1 MVVALAGKCV
11 TGLAKGLRKKF
22 QTYSGLL
29 ISAIFGKFKEKKLNV
44 VMSLRDAIDA
54 VFATVGEIST
64 IFLFCQLKA
73 WLLDGI
79 LFLTYFQCCLS
90 EQVTMLYLPA
100 ANASKNKQKSRT
112 NFVTFY
118 IYVNLSQSYVSLFK
132 ISRLC
137 SIQNNKLMTQLFY
150 LHVD

>member
-44 VMSLRDAIDA
+44 LMSLRDAIDA

-64 IFLFCQLKA
+64 ISFVLSVKSVFIIRYLIFAVLSMLF
-73 WLLDGI
+73 
-79 LFLTYFQCCLS
+79 
-90 EQVTMLYLPA
+90 E
-100 ANASKNKQKSRT
+100 
-112 NFVTFY
+112 
-118 IYVNLSQSYVSLFK
+118 
-132 ISRLC
+132 
-137 SIQNNKLMTQLFY
+137 
-150 LHVD
+150 

>member
-64 IFLFCQLKA
+64 ISFVLSVKSVFIIRYLIFAILSMLF
-73 WLLDGI
+73 
-79 LFLTYFQCCLS
+79 
-90 EQVTMLYLPA
+90 E
-100 ANASKNKQKSRT
+100 
-112 NFVTFY
+112 
-118 IYVNLSQSYVSLFK
+118 
-132 ISRLC
+132 
-137 SIQNNKLMTQLFY
+137 
-150 LHVD
+150 

>member
-64 IFLFCQLKA
+64 IFFVLSVK
-73 WLLDGI
+73 GVVVRR
-79 LFLTYFQCCLS
+79 YFVFS
-90 EQVTMLYLPA
+90 VFSM
-100 ANASKNKQKSRT
+100 
-112 NFVTFY
+112 
-118 IYVNLSQSYVSLFK
+118 LFK
-132 ISRLC
+132 
-137 SIQNNKLMTQLFY
+137 
-150 LHVD
+150 

>member
-64 IFLFCQLKA
+64 ISFVLSVKSVFIIRYLIFAVLSMLF
-73 WLLDGI
+73 
-79 LFLTYFQCCLS
+79 
-90 EQVTMLYLPA
+90 E
-100 ANASKNKQKSRT
+100 
-112 NFVTFY
+112 
-118 IYVNLSQSYVSLFK
+118 
-132 ISRLC
+132 
-137 SIQNNKLMTQLFY
+137 
-150 LHVD
+150 

>member
-64 IFLFCQLKA
+64 ISFVLSVKSVFIIRYVIFAVLSMLF
-73 WLLDGI
+73 
-79 LFLTYFQCCLS
+79 
-90 EQVTMLYLPA
+90 E
-100 ANASKNKQKSRT
+100 
-112 NFVTFY
+112 
-118 IYVNLSQSYVSLFK
+118 
-132 ISRLC
+132 
-137 SIQNNKLMTQLFY
+137 
-150 LHVD
+150 

>member
-79 LFLTYFQCCLS
+79 LF
-90 EQVTMLYLPA
+90 
-100 ANASKNKQKSRT
+100 
-112 NFVTFY
+112 
-118 IYVNLSQSYVSLFK
+118 
-132 ISRLC
+132 
-137 SIQNNKLMTQLFY
+137 
-150 LHVD
+150 

>member
-11 TGLAKGLRKKF
+11 TGLAKDLRKKF

-64 IFLFCQLKA
+64 ISFVLSVKSVFIIRYLIFAVLSMLF
-73 WLLDGI
+73 
-79 LFLTYFQCCLS
+79 
-90 EQVTMLYLPA
+90 E
-100 ANASKNKQKSRT
+100 
-112 NFVTFY
+112 
-118 IYVNLSQSYVSLFK
+118 
-132 ISRLC
+132 
-137 SIQNNKLMTQLFY
+137 
-150 LHVD
+150 

>member
-64 IFLFCQLKA
+64 ISFVLSVKSVFITWYLIFAVFSMLF
-73 WLLDGI
+73 
-79 LFLTYFQCCLS
+79 
-90 EQVTMLYLPA
+90 E
-100 ANASKNKQKSRT
+100 
-112 NFVTFY
+112 
-118 IYVNLSQSYVSLFK
+118 
-132 ISRLC
+132 
-137 SIQNNKLMTQLFY
+137 
-150 LHVD
+150 

>member
-29 ISAIFGKFKEKKLNV
+29 MSAIFGKFKEKKLNV

-64 IFLFCQLKA
+64 ISFVLSVKSVFIIRYLIFAVLSMLF
-73 WLLDGI
+73 
-79 LFLTYFQCCLS
+79 
-90 EQVTMLYLPA
+90 E
-100 ANASKNKQKSRT
+100 
-112 NFVTFY
+112 
-118 IYVNLSQSYVSLFK
+118 
-132 ISRLC
+132 
-137 SIQNNKLMTQLFY
+137 
-150 LHVD
+150 

>member
-64 IFLFCQLKA
+64 ISFVLSVKSVFIIRYLIFAVLPMLF
-73 WLLDGI
+73 
-79 LFLTYFQCCLS
+79 
-90 EQVTMLYLPA
+90 E
-100 ANASKNKQKSRT
+100 
-112 NFVTFY
+112 
-118 IYVNLSQSYVSLFK
+118 
-132 ISRLC
+132 
-137 SIQNNKLMTQLFY
+137 
-150 LHVD
+150 

>member
-64 IFLFCQLKA
+64 ISFVLSVKSVFIIRYLIFAVLLMLF
-73 WLLDGI
+73 
-79 LFLTYFQCCLS
+79 
-90 EQVTMLYLPA
+90 E
-100 ANASKNKQKSRT
+100 
-112 NFVTFY
+112 
-118 IYVNLSQSYVSLFK
+118 
-132 ISRLC
+132 
-137 SIQNNKLMTQLFY
+137 
-150 LHVD
+150 